1 MILQQCPKCVLTY
14 IILLLG
20 LQISAQNPVIDSL
33 ELLIEKSEHD
43 TIALKHYI
51 QLTNMTLGRAPD
63 QSAIY
68 ARKAMKIAETHDL
81 PKALMGLNSSLANIK
96 YITGQYDSSFYY
108 LKQSEKIAW
117 SIKDTIKAINCR
129 HNSAVIH
136 HRIGQLDSAQVLI
149 TDNIKWFDKLGDTIQ
164 WANSHYLLG
173 NICKDKDFLNLALEN
188 MYLAL
193 EFHRETNALYPIA
206 EDLLGIGATLNELG
220 NYDEAKPYFQESIAL
235 YDSVG
240 RMPNKAQALAYLG
253 AVYTSID
260 SLSEGEKYLRESLTL
275 SQDLNYQSNTARS
288 FQFLGSLQVKQ
299 GNFEEAIESFENA
312 IAIWN
317 NAGSF
322 QNSATV
328 LLNLSKAY
336 LNNNQ
341 NQKAKAIFEQLI
353 LQDPYKNYSSI
364 NVDASELL
372 AKIYEEENEYATA
385 LKYLKLHNTLK
396 DSIALDDQKKQIQE
410 LQLMHE
416 LEGKETALKLQE
428 QEINT
433 LNQRIKIGQLQK
445 GLIGGGLA
453 ASILFF
459 TLLIYSLNQK
469 QKRKVA
475 ETEAEQIKL
484 KQDLAF
490 KEKELTNQTL
500 HLVQK
505 NTFLQKLSDG
515 LEDSIK
521 TEVNPEDALRKM
533 RTMLKI
539 EPELDRDWD
548 NFKNY
553 FSAVHSDFDSSIK
566 SNYPDITENEL
577 RLAYLLKMRLNTS
590 EIAAMLHVLPESIR
604 KSKYRLKKKLGL
616 GKEKDLYD
624 HLVNIG

>member
-96 YITGQYDSSFYY
+96 YITGLYDSSFYY